1 MSNILQWR
9 SSIEVMEKYRITEL
23 ASFFGFGLVLAGLL
37 YYSTPDSSF
46 LVSSLAVFVGVV
58 CFVVGAELTLDMK
71 SDRDDGD
78 SSG

>member
-37 YYSTPDSSF
+37 YYSTPNSSF
-46 LVSSLAVFVGVV
+46 LVSSLAVFFGVV

-71 SDRDDGD
+71 SDRADGG

>member
-23 ASFFGFGLVLAGLL
+23 AAFFGFGLVLAGLL
-37 YYSTPDSSF
+37 YYSTPNSSF
-46 LVSSLAVFVGVV
+46 LASSLAVFVGSV